1 MFLQWN
7 QGARG
12 RGTQIALLHSVTNY
26 VPSMGILESP
36 LDNGSFALKGGI
48 TYRTITCATFP
59 PENLHQIEAMVYD
72 PTDLDIDTALA
83 ANLDTNL
90 LGTLYSMN
98 VNMNPPRVRKTI
110 YLPAPFVGLLLKQ
123 DLKPVDSWTHLRGTI
138 VDGGL

>member
-1 MFLQWN
+1 
-7 QGARG
+7 
-12 RGTQIALLHSVTNY
+12 
-26 VPSMGILESP
+26 
-36 LDNGSFALKGGI
+36 
-48 TYRTITCATFP
+48 
-59 PENLHQIEAMVYD
+59 MVYD

-123 DLKPVDSWTHLRGTI
+123 DLQARGFL
-138 VDGGL
+138 DPSPRHHC